1 MSFKDE
7 VNDAIVHVVSLR
19 RLIQL
24 SRPRRLGDKFDE
36 EKEKKK
42 SETVVDL
49 KKKIEDLPAEKV
61 DNVIALATQSTPIE
75 IDDIVHK
82 LERLEFLL
90 DDMNKGKDKRSN
102 LSFLI
107 ESLRVNTIIYSTL
120 SSIKSL
126 QKIIS
131 GNLTHAASILIDG
144 LCL

>member
-19 RLIQL
+19 QLIQL
-24 SRPRRLGDKFDE
+24 SRPRRPGEKYDE
-36 EKEKKK
+36 EKEKRKT
-42 SETVVDL
+42 ETIADS

-61 DNVIALATQSTPIE
+61 ENVITLAMQSTPIE

-90 DDMNKGKDKRSN
+90 EDMNKGKDKRSN

-107 ESLRVNTIIYSTL
+107 ESLRVNTIVYSALT
-120 SSIKSL
+120 SINSL
-126 QKIIS
+126 EKIVS
-131 GNLTHAASILIDG
+131 GR
-144 LCL
+144 

>member
-19 RLIQL
+19 QLIQL
-24 SRPRRLGDKFDE
+24 SRPRRPGEKFDA

-42 SETVVDL
+42 AEMIADS

-61 DNVIALATQSTPIE
+61 ENVIALAMQSTPIE
-75 IDDIVHK
+75 LDQIVHK

-90 DDMNKGKDKRSN
+90 EDTNKGKDKRSN

-107 ESLRVNTIIYSTL
+107 ESFRVNTIIYSAL
-120 SSIKSL
+120 SSITSL
-126 QKIIS
+126 QKIVN
-131 GNLTHAASILIDG
+131 GT
-144 LCL
+144 

>member
-19 RLIQL
+19 QLIQL
-24 SRPRRLGDKFDE
+24 NRPRRPGEKFDA

-42 SETVVDL
+42 AEMIADS

-61 DNVIALATQSTPIE
+61 ENVIALAMQSTPIE
-75 IDDIVHK
+75 LDQIVHK

-90 DDMNKGKDKRSN
+90 EDTNKGKDKRSN

-107 ESLRVNTIIYSTL
+107 ESFRVNTIIYSAL
-120 SSIKSL
+120 SSITSL
-126 QKIIS
+126 QKIVN
-131 GNLTHAASILIDG
+131 GT
-144 LCL
+144 

>member
-7 VNDAIVHVVSLR
+7 VDDAIVHVVSLR

-42 SETVVDL
+42 SETVADL
-49 KKKIEDLPAEKV
+49 KKKIEDLPTEKV
-61 DNVIALATQSTPIE
+61 DNVIALAGQSTPIE

-102 LSFLI
+102 MSFLI
-107 ESLRVNTIIYSTL
+107 ESLRISTIIYSSL

-131 GNLTHAASILIDG
+131 GT
-144 LCL
+144 